1 VGQPEQPQNRPV
13 GLPEPR
19 HPRWRRSRRREALVP
34 ASRVDPR
41 CRCLDR
47 LRAGLAGGG
56 FAAHRRSRTWL
67 PIVIPAG
74 ALARA
79 WRSGRKQARLAR
91 LLRVGVNGEKG
102 APKVE
107 PLDYLL
113 ARQAGELYA
122 ATGMSDVVDASVVL
136 VARKH
141 GHTVVTSDPGD
152 LGRLDPELQ
161 LIVI

>member
-1 VGQPEQPQNRPV
+1 VKPSSRPRGLILDAGALIAYERGSRAVGSLLTV
-13 GLPEPR
+13 A
-19 HPRWRRSRRREALVP
+19 RE
-34 ASRVDPR
+34 R
-41 CRCLDR
+41 
-47 LRAGLAGGG
+47 GY
-56 FAAHRRSRTWL
+56 

-113 ARQAGELYA
+113 ARQAGELCA

-141 GHTVVTSDPGD
+141 GHAVVTSDPGD